1 MDSKARAGVAAGGP
15 ARHEAKSKDVL
26 GQLGQEL
33 QLVQRARQQL
43 KAKQHEAALTTLRLH
58 AELYPGGAMAPEAQ
72 RLRERALRAM
82 AAGP

>member
-1 MDSKARAGVAAGGP
+1 V
-15 ARHEAKSKDVL
+15 

-33 QLVQRARQQL
+33 QLVRAARRQLQ
-43 KAKQHEAALTTLRLH
+43 AMQYEAALTTLRLH
-58 AELYPGGAMAPEAQ
+58 AELYPGGALAPEAQ